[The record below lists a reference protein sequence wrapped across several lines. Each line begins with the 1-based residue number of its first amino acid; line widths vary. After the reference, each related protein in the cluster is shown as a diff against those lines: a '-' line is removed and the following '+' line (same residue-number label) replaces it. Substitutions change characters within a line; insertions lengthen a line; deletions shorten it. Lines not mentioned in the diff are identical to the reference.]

1 MHKKNFIYA
10 FSSFQYERF
19 LCFQILCFLNNQ
31 KQNKHFFYNAQ
42 QCIQLKKLSGPL
54 NLSEI
59 SNSDQCQIALT
70 QQGVDGALSKKLLK

>member
-1 MHKKNFIYA
+1 MYKKNFINA

-42 QCIQLKKLSGPL
+42 QCIQLKKTNRQLSGPL
-54 NLSEI
+54 HLNEI
-59 SNSDQCQIALT
+59 SNSDQRQIA
-70 QQGVDGALSKKLLK
+70 